1 MVHDHLQESGSFK
14 RRETLRSLDNVPEAA
29 AWQGQLFEAEAH
41 EQLGRGGEFV
51 ARSLAGD
58 SQPMLMLWLQKSHY
72 AMLKLS
78 TGKMMKAVFENTYVR
93 PDTINFEAL
102 DSFYHST

>member
-1 MVHDHLQESGSFK
+1 MVHEHLLESDSFK

-51 ARSLAGD
+51 LRSLAGD
-58 SQPMLMLWLQKSHY
+58 FESQWQL
-72 AMLKLS
+72 
-78 TGKMMKAVFENTYVR
+78 
-93 PDTINFEAL
+93 
-102 DSFYHST
+102 